1 MSIEISCDICGFE
14 PTSPC
19 VYCAECDDKL
29 TELKEYKV
37 YIVTTDL
44 IHSREM
50 FVGVYSSEKNARK
63 VFPNYD
69 FYVEEYVID
78 SAAKEWDFQEK
89 KENK

>member
-1 MSIEISCDICGFE
+1 MSIDISCDVCGFE

-19 VYCAECDDKL
+19 VYCTECDDAL
-29 TELKEYKV
+29 ANQKV

-44 IHSREM
+44 PHSREM

-63 VFPNYD
+63 VFPKND
-69 FYVEEYVID
+69 FYIEEYVID